1 MKDLDVHKKIAVLI
15 DADNAQLAKLK
26 AVLDEISAHGHVLIK
41 RAYGDWSIEHLKNWK
56 KPLNELAIQPIQQ
69 FAYTTGKNST
79 DASMIIDAMDLL
91 YSEKIDAFALV
102 SSDSDFTKLASRLR
116 ESEKFVFGV
125 GEKKT
130 PVSFR
135 NACDDFIYTE
145 NLDNADKAEKDTKEE
160 PLQDKGNLKEVE
172 PLLRKAWKQ
181 FQDDDGWVNIGAA
194 GSFLKRA
201 QPDFDPR
208 SYGVTK
214 TTQVV
219 QLLNKVFEMKRQNGK
234 GTTQVVLYRPKKK

>member
-1 MKDLDVHKKIAVLI
+1 MKKIILLIVLCPFFL
-15 DADNAQLAKLK
+15 NVQAQNLK
-26 AVLDEISAHGHVLIK
+26 GM
-41 RAYGDWSIEHLKNWK
+41 LKK
-56 KPLNELAIQPIQQ
+56 H
-69 FAYTTGKNST
+69 
-79 DASMIIDAMDLL
+79 
-91 YSEKIDAFALV
+91 
-102 SSDSDFTKLASRLR
+102 
-116 ESEKFVFGV
+116 
-125 GEKKT
+125 
-130 PVSFR
+130 
-135 NACDDFIYTE
+135 
-145 NLDNADKAEKDTKEE
+145 ADKAEKDTKEE